1 MREVRFAQQAG
12 ADGVL
17 CGVPFYY
24 PSTADNAAQ
33 FYLDLADAFPKLGI
47 GIYHNPPIHRVTIPV
62 DAFKKLV
69 TRPNIVFM
77 QDSARPPLASYKP
90 IHFYKLMNND
100 NAKIAVFV
108 MPLQLYPYFTFGA
121 SG

>member
-1 MREVRFAQQAG
+1 M
-12 ADGVL
+12 
-17 CGVPFYY
+17 PM
-24 PSTADNAAQ
+24 PSLGNAAQ

-77 QDSARPPLASYKP
+77 KDSHRTPLD
-90 IHFYKLMNND
+90 FYKIMNIVKD
-100 NAKIAVFV
+100 KIAVFV
-108 MPLQLYPYFTFGA
+108 MQLQLYPYFTFGPRSCCA
-121 SG
+121 RQSPAARGGTAEIIEH